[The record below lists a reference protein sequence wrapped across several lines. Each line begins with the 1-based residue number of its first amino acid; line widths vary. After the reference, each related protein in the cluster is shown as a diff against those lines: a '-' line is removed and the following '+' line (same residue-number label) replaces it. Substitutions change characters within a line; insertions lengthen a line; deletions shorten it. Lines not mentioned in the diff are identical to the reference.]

1 MFVIESLDSHPV
13 TNGGQVGR
21 IGHGVLHTS
30 QQESGM
36 LPLATP
42 HQIVLAILA
51 ENTGRE
57 QRVVEKLV
65 KGMREGC
72 TPP

>member
-1 MFVIESLDSHPV
+1 
-13 TNGGQVGR
+13 
-21 IGHGVLHTS
+21 
-30 QQESGM
+30 M

-57 QRVVEKLV
+57 QMVVEKLV